1 MGEIDSTKQTDFKE
15 FRLES
20 DWPRYKDKFET
31 SMDASRMGHTIKK
44 GHKITNPEVDRAQMD
59 WTYALLQEKM
69 QQSTAKAIVLR
80 HKNTKDTR
88 VIYAEIDATLSSS
101 TAYKLQL
108 SKLTNYLCTARIVS
122 GNWRGTQ
129 QTFILHY

>member
-1 MGEIDSTKQTDFKE
+1 MASSQTPLSVWEKLIRPSKTDFKE

-31 SMDASRMGHTIKK
+31 SMAASRMGHTIKK
-44 GHKITNPEVDRAQMD
+44 GHKVTNPEVDRAQMD

-80 HKNTKDTR
+80 HKNTRDTR
-88 VIYAEIDATLSSS
+88 VSLVF
-101 TAYKLQL
+101 L
-108 SKLTNYLCTARIVS
+108 
-122 GNWRGTQ
+122 
-129 QTFILHY
+129 